1 MPNLYSRPKERF
13 RIFFFPASPSQPN
26 HRSTGQNSRWNSRGQ
41 DVAVD
46 VHARNIHRRRMRKK
60 SAGWFARVD
69 CVDSWIQTGKGE
81 GDAATEKSSSDFLNG
96 DAWNSLSKSVG
107 EQLGTE
113 ERDFRRESGT
123 HKRYLLHLVNVTNV
137 DVSHS
142 LFVSLFRGFA
152 KENSQGRNGVV

>member
-1 MPNLYSRPKERF
+1 MKFSWPGHGGGCPRSRYTPPTDAKKKRGLVRESRLRGLLDTNRDGER
-13 RIFFFPASPSQPN
+13 
-26 HRSTGQNSRWNSRGQ
+26 
-41 DVAVD
+41 
-46 VHARNIHRRRMRKK
+46 
-60 SAGWFARVD
+60 
-69 CVDSWIQTGKGE
+69 
-81 GDAATEKSSSDFLNG
+81 DAATEKSSSDFLNG
-96 DAWNSLSKSVG
+96 EMLEIHSPSRS
-107 EQLGTE
+107 E

>member
-1 MPNLYSRPKERF
+1 M
-13 RIFFFPASPSQPN
+13 
-26 HRSTGQNSRWNSRGQ
+26 
-41 DVAVD
+41 
-46 VHARNIHRRRMRKK
+46 
-60 SAGWFARVD
+60 
-69 CVDSWIQTGKGE
+69 DSWIQIGKGE

-96 DAWNSLSKSVG
+96 EMLEIHSPSRS
-107 EQLGTE
+107 E

-137 DVSHS
+137 YIPHS